1 MEKLHVSLGSSP
13 PDLFVASQCALH
25 MIELVG
31 MGEGGGDEMVTIEV
45 ADSCSQKVKC
55 ASKTVEPGRLD
66 LLCDG
71 GAFDLI

>member
-31 MGEGGGDEMVTIEV
+31 MGEGSGDEMVTIEV
-45 ADSCSQKVKC
+45 ADSCSRKVKC
-55 ASKTVEPGRLD
+55 VPQTVDP
-66 LLCDG
+66 DG
-71 GAFDLI
+71 LMS

>member
-13 PDLFVASQCALH
+13 PDLFMASQCALH

-31 MGEGGGDEMVTIEV
+31 MGVGGGDEMVTIEV

-55 ASKTVEPGRLD
+55 VPETVDP
-66 LLCDG
+66 DG
-71 GAFDLI
+71 LMF